1 MINTIRHRLLYTFFL
16 TLVVAGATFCL
27 ASPARAAFNNNR
39 VMDDGVFDNST
50 TMDEASIQSF
60 LNSFPN
66 SCLKNYQAP
75 YPNDYFNYG
84 GNVPA
89 ARVIKRAADLWGINP
104 QVILATLEKEESLV
118 RGNAGC
124 ADWRYNSAMGM
135 GCPDGGSCP
144 SPAYAGFSKQVT
156 KGSWQLKYNKER
168 SYGNTGWGD
177 NDSLTYYGYMTQG
190 NRKRC
195 GSCSNIYYDGW
206 ASIDS
211 TSVHMDTGAT
221 ASLYTYTPHF
231 HGNQNFVA
239 LFEAWFGSTWGNGS
253 PPPEYFIDDVSGIGF
268 DMNFDTTVN
277 IVATVR
283 NNTSATWYSDINL
296 PVGQQPTR
304 LITHSYS
311 DALYANPGDAN
322 WLGTRNQIRMQTQ
335 TVLPGE
341 TGTFI
346 ISLHSPYFYTSRYKT
361 TFYVSNAGI
370 VLRGS
375 PLEFYTSNYPPYYSV
390 ISATNPT
397 ANLAPNQTSTGSIAI
412 RNLSGTTWYSDN
424 NLPAG
429 KQPVRLA
436 SIGYT
441 DSPFANNADSNWMG
455 TRSQV
460 KMTPDVVAPGQD
472 ATFTMPFIGPLH
484 SSNQAFRFIP
494 IIAGQFM
501 HDAGMAFPL
510 STSANLS
517 YQGVSATNPPSTM
530 SPGQVANVSLT
541 IKNTGNAYWRDEAFS
556 NGSKSLRLAMINPLY
571 RSSAFYDASD
581 SSWLVASQIAK
592 PTGTTAPGEN
602 VTFTFNWKAPST
614 SGRYIER
621 FAPILDG
628 VLLQD
633 IGMAFVVDVQ

>member
-1 MINTIRHRLLYTFFL
+1 MIRMIKKLPLLL
-16 TLVVAGATFCL
+16 GSLLLVLGIAAFGFAKPAH
-27 ASPARAAFNNNR
+27 ASFNNNR
-39 VMDDGVFDNST
+39 VMDDGVFDNSG
-50 TMDEASIQSF
+50 TMDEGSIQSF
-60 LNSFPN
+60 LNSFSN

-168 SYGNTGWGD
+168 SYGNVGWGE

-253 PPPEYFIDDVSGIGF
+253 PPPQYFIDYVSGIGF
-268 DMNFDTTVN
+268 DMNFDSTVN
-277 IVATVR
+277 IVANVR
-283 NNTSATWYSDINL
+283 NNTSSTWYSDINL
-296 PVGQQPTR
+296 PAGQQPTR
-304 LITHSYS
+304 LITPGYI
-311 DALYANPGDAN
+311 DALYGNPSDPN
-322 WLGTRNQIRMQTQ
+322 WLGTRNQIRMQTEA
-335 TVLPGE
+335 VPPGE
-341 TGTFI
+341 TGTFV
-346 ISLHSPYFYTSRYKT
+346 ISLHSPYFNTSHYKT
-361 TFYVSNAGI
+361 TLHVSVAGI
-370 VLRGS
+370 ALNGA
-375 PLEFYTSNYPPYYSV
+375 PMEFYTSNYPPHYTIV
-390 ISATNPT
+390 SASNPST
-397 ANLAPNQTSTGSIAI
+397 NLAPSQTSTGSVTI
-412 RNLSGTTWYSDN
+412 RNQSGTTWYSDN

-429 KQPVRLA
+429 KQPFRLA
-436 SIGYT
+436 SVNYA
-441 DSPFANNADSNWMG
+441 DSPFANTSDANWMG
-455 TRSQV
+455 TRNQV
-460 KMTPDVVAPGQD
+460 KMTPDVVSPGQD
-472 ATFTMPFIGPLH
+472 ATFSMAFIGPLRQVNNTFH
-484 SSNQAFRFIP
+484 FVP
-494 IIAGQFM
+494 IIAGVYLY
-501 HDAGMAFPL
+501 DAGMAFPL
-510 STSANLS
+510 STSPDLS
-517 YQGVSATNPPSTM
+517 YQGISATNPPSTM
-530 SPGQVANVSLT
+530 TAGQVANVSITL
-541 IKNTGNAYWRDEAFS
+541 KNTGNAFWRDEAFS
-556 NGSKSLRLAMINPLY
+556 SGAKSLRLAMTNPIY
-571 RSSAFYDASD
+571 RSSAFYDGSD
-581 SSWLVASQIAK
+581 SNWLSASQIAK
-592 PTGTTAPGEN
+592 NSGTTAPGQN
-602 VTFTFNWKAPST
+602 ATFSFKWKAPNAP
-614 SGRYIER
+614 GRYVEHFI
-621 FAPILDG
+621 PILDG
-628 VLLQD
+628 VQLRD

>member
-1 MINTIRHRLLYTFFL
+1 MIDMIKHRLLYTFFL
-16 TLVVAGATFCL
+16 ALVAMGATFCL

-50 TMDEASIQSF
+50 TMDEASIQNF

-135 GCPDGGSCP
+135 GCPDGGGCP

-239 LFEAWFGSTWGNGS
+239 LFEAWFGSTWGAGEPPLATYAHPQGALVRQAGDSTVYVISSGKKIPIPSLAVFNSYGYKWDAVKPATQGDIALTGWSSIDFRGGTLVKGSSPTIYVIENGAGGIKKRPIASWEIFVGLGYKLSQVIYANDADLPSQDGLPVSNTLAHPDGSILKS
-253 PPPEYFIDDVSGIGF
+253 PDSAMIYYLSGGNKYPFSSPAVFLSHGNRWDGYQI
-268 DMNFDTTVN
+268 
-277 IVATVR
+277 ATV
-283 NNTSATWYSDINL
+283 AD
-296 PVGQQPTR
+296 
-304 LITHSYS
+304 
-311 DALYANPGDAN
+311 
-322 WLGTRNQIRMQTQ
+322 
-335 TVLPGE
+335 E
-341 TGTFI
+341 
-346 ISLHSPYFYTSRYKT
+346 
-361 TFYVSNAGI
+361 SNALGPNLHFRQGTLI
-370 VLRGS
+370 KGS
-375 PLEFYTSNYPPYYSV
+375 YPTIYV
-390 ISATNPT
+390 
-397 ANLAPNQTSTGSIAI
+397 ANDDEGGVAQ
-412 RNLSGTTWYSDN
+412 
-424 NLPAG
+424 
-429 KQPVRLA
+429 KQP
-436 SIGYT
+436 IG
-441 DSPFANNADSNWMG
+441 
-455 TRSQV
+455 SQS
-460 KMTPDVVAPGQD
+460 A
-472 ATFTMPFIGPLH
+472 FIGLRYYF
-484 SSNQAFRFIP
+484 SEVYTVSDGELP
-494 IIAGQFM
+494 IQTG
-501 HDAGMAFPL
+501 
-510 STSANLS
+510 
-517 YQGVSATNPPSTM
+517 AT
-530 SPGQVANVSLT
+530 
-541 IKNTGNAYWRDEAFS
+541 
-556 NGSKSLRLAMINPLY
+556 
-571 RSSAFYDASD
+571 
-581 SSWLVASQIAK
+581 
-592 PTGTTAPGEN
+592 
-602 VTFTFNWKAPST
+602 
-614 SGRYIER
+614 
-621 FAPILDG
+621 
-628 VLLQD
+628 
-633 IGMAFVVDVQ
+633 IGP